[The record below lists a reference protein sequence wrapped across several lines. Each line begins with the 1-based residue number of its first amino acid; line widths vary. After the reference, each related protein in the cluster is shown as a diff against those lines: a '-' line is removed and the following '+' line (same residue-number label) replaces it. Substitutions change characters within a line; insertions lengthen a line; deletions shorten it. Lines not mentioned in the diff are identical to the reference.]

1 MRPSPLRDELEA
13 AGAAF
18 AEISEHE
25 VARDYGDVAGE
36 YAAAHGGPA
45 VADRSARAFVG
56 VRGRDAERLLQSLVS
71 NDVEAVEP
79 GGACLAFVLTPI
91 EAFAH
96 VDDPEE

>member
-36 YAAAHGGPA
+36 YAAAPGGPQVQGRIGKRRRRGA
-45 VADRSARAFVG
+45 RRCKGLTGLIHVVTPLIQIGRSRSHRYG
-56 VRGRDAERLLQSLVS
+56 
-71 NDVEAVEP
+71 
-79 GGACLAFVLTPI
+79 
-91 EAFAH
+91 
-96 VDDPEE
+96 DPSGP